1 MVIAK
6 NSYIKL
12 PYGLVSDEKNKEK
25 IRFDLPLNYKKDVL
39 FQQVPYF
46 AEANNPAIDDVVSG
60 NKRDD
65 LSIQKFLLSKGVLE
79 DAVLDNLDMI
89 VSDRKFNNAGIRR
102 KLDLK
107 YPSIM
112 KKPTASNFL
121 YRDLKQF
128 EVQNP
133 VIGGL
138 YNQLKIRT
146 SDQLNLIRKAPSIKD
161 LKIRNALERLKKFNL
176 ERGAAD
182 DDDDDDIPGL
192 PRGRRDE
199 PPGPPPPP
207 PPPPPFPPADDD
219 DDDDDVAKDKNKK
232 DSEVKKFLLDKGN
245 ERIAEGLAVTSDGSV
260 ETRKVALSK
269 EITKLFPKVKEE
281 ELPLG
286 QGDVDEFKDEGD
298 LDFLDMTDKYDFP
311 MKDDDEKEQVRPSIR
326 KQQQQRQQQQQQQ
339 QTLDIDLD
347 FFAGGDKNSKKL
359 MQTAASYIG
368 ELNPSNRVFLE
379 YLSSNFGARLLT
391 KNKLKI
397 HLESGQ
403 FFHNNII
410 TNESIYDFL
419 LKQQDESK
427 RELYPEVL
435 VGNDFE
441 FYVNELLSNIQDN
454 DYDLHTNSTSK
465 FLLYNCNT
473 LRLANRLKPI
483 SVRHSQ
489 IVTNE
494 KAISILQSNTWGYFV
509 EQLLHFAAGNISLD
523 DFNLDDDREFE
534 RYNVIEK
541 TSDNVNYCKQFYQE
555 VFDDIGYFFQRM
567 IRETPD
573 EFLEP
578 LKADLANELYFHR
591 NLKEIESQSE
601 LLRVFNLF
609 YFKTGR
615 FPGNYTD
622 LILVPTGKNPP
633 FVKSFDQISP
643 VELNDKF
650 QNTSCYGIAAVH
662 FLAAL
667 NIFFGGEK
675 SLSQDVM
682 TELLHN
688 LSYQALNFENTKV
701 NIKFDQIIRLN
712 KNLKSLIRDVDRST
726 INTITLEDTAVDESK
741 DRLELMEEELVNNVL
756 SGKKI
761 EMPVDF
767 QPPMPDSPLK
777 IQTDI
782 EMVNA
787 LKKKTDE
794 SLNQVYETISK
805 DVVTKA
811 RKDLVESVIDYEGE
825 IPSEVINNINSTF
838 KQNDPVNKS
847 VRKYVKE
854 SIKNRNQQYFKQKK
868 PPSVR
873 KKTSSISSKPQIRIT
888 DLVNRNIRRSSSFS
902 SIPAAAAAATAA
914 TAPSPLNEVEMI
926 SRAGSLDSITSMKR
940 EYSDQEMIS
949 RPPSVASIRNFNK
962 SIDNLSFEQPISPV
976 NTKKTANASSV
987 AAPKTANAS
996 SVAAPLNDA
1005 KKGKIP
1011 SQKTSFFSAAVG
1023 APAVKAATAATQ
1035 TAAAAAAA
1043 AAVPLSA
1050 AQKAVL
1056 AKRDTKKGKIIL
1068 RPSPQATV
1076 ITAKAE
1082 TAREKPTAAAPQT
1095 QSESSFAQ
1103 RLLKT
1108 ATATASAAVH
1118 PIVAAVRSKFP
1129 NENLNPAEVAV
1140 ITRRKALREI
1150 PPGPLLNAAQKAII
1164 ARKKGDRSTTA
1175 AAAAAA
1181 SSSSASSVPL
1191 NAAQKPVLAKREKK
1205 INDPPIVSL
1214 TQSIEKKSTIKKKA
1228 AAAKVD
1234 SKAKREEVVARWQNK
1249 SDDVEM
1255 AVPLQKGKRKKQIP
1269 KFNSTGD
1276 PKYKKEN

>member
-1 MVIAK
+1 MVIKK

-25 IRFDLPLNYKKDVL
+25 IRFNLPLNYKKDVL

-65 LSIQKFLLSKGVLE
+65 LSIQKFLLGKGVLE

-107 YPSIM
+107 YPSIV

-128 EVQNP
+128 NVQNP

-138 YNQLKIRT
+138 YNQLQIRT
-146 SDQLNLIRKAPSIKD
+146 SDQLKVLRKAPRIKD

-182 DDDDDDIPGL
+182 DDDDNNDLPSLLPGKRLLL
-192 PRGRRDE
+192 PRQ
-199 PPGPPPPP
+199 
-207 PPPPPFPPADDD
+207 DDD
-219 DDDDDVAKDKNKK
+219 DDDDNDDDDDDNDDGGNVKDN
-232 DSEVKKFLLDKGN
+232 EVKKFLLDKGN
-245 ERIAEGLAVTSDGSV
+245 ERIAAGLAATTDGNF
-260 ETRKVALSK
+260 ETRSVAFSK
-269 EITKLFPKVKEE
+269 EITKLFPKVKEK
-281 ELPLG
+281 ELSLG
-286 QGDVDEFKDEGD
+286 PADVDEFKDEAD
-298 LDFLDMTDKYDFP
+298 LDFLDKTDKYDFP
-311 MKDDDEKEQVRPSIR
+311 MKDDEEQVKP
-326 KQQQQRQQQQQQQ
+326 KKQQQQQQQ
-339 QTLDIDLD
+339 QQQQETLDIDLD
-347 FFAGGDKNSKKL
+347 FFAGGDKNSRKL
-359 MQTAASYIG
+359 MMAATSYIG
-368 ELNPSNRVFLE
+368 ELNPTNRVFLE
-379 YLSSNFGARLLT
+379 YLSSNFGERLLT

-419 LKQQDESK
+419 LKQQDEIK
-427 RELYPEVL
+427 RELYPEVI

-441 FYVNELLSNIQDN
+441 FYVNESLANVQDN

-509 EQLLHFAAGNISLD
+509 EQLLHFASGNISLD

-541 TSDNVNYCKQFYQE
+541 TSDNVNYCKEFYQE

-578 LKADLANELYFHR
+578 LKADLANEIYFHK

-601 LLRVFNLF
+601 LLRICNLF

-622 LILVPTGKNPP
+622 LILVPAGKNPS

-643 VELNDKF
+643 IELNDKF

-701 NIKFDQIIRLN
+701 NIKFDQIIKLN

-726 INTITLEDTAVDESK
+726 INTITIDDTAVDESK

-761 EMPVDF
+761 EIPVDF
-767 QPPMPDSPLK
+767 RPPMPDSPMK
-777 IQTDI
+777 IQTDT
-782 EMVNA
+782 EKVKA
-787 LKKKTDE
+787 LKRKTDE

-825 IPSEVINNINSTF
+825 IPAEVINNINSSF

-847 VRKYVKE
+847 VRKHVKK
-854 SIKNRNQQYFKQKK
+854 SIKDRNQQYFKQ

-873 KKTSSISSKPQIRIT
+873 KKTTSISSKPQIKIT
-888 DLVNRNIRRSSSFS
+888 DLVNRNITRSSSFS
-902 SIPAAAAAATAA
+902 SIPAATAA
-914 TAPSPLNEVEMI
+914 RAPAPLNEVEMI
-926 SRAGSLDSITSMKR
+926 SRANSLDSITSMKR

-962 SIDNLSFEQPISPV
+962 TIDNLSFEQPISPV
-976 NTKKTANASSV
+976 KKDASSV
-987 AAPKTANAS
+987 
-996 SVAAPLNDA
+996 VPLNA
-1005 KKGKIP
+1005 AQKAVITKKNVKTG
-1011 SQKTSFFSAAVG
+1011 QKSSIL
-1023 APAVKAATAATQ
+1023 AATAAG
-1035 TAAAAAAA
+1035 AAATKAKTP
-1043 AAVPLSA
+1043 AVPTATAPLNA

-1056 AKRDTKKGKIIL
+1056 PKKDTKKGKIIL
-1068 RPSPQATV
+1068 KPTPQATV
-1076 ITAKAE
+1076 
-1082 TAREKPTAAAPQT
+1082 AAAAAAAAT
-1095 QSESSFAQ
+1095 AVETSTTASRVQSSVAQ
-1103 RLLKT
+1103 RLLET
-1108 ATATASAAVH
+1108 AKATASAAVH
-1118 PIVAAVRSKFP
+1118 PIVAAVRTKFP

-1140 ITRRKALREI
+1140 ITRKKGLTLI
-1150 PPGPLLNAAQKAII
+1150 PPKSLLNAAQKAVL
-1164 ARKKGDRSTTA
+1164 AKKNSKKQTQVLSKQINQI
-1175 AAAAAA
+1175 A
-1181 SSSSASSVPL
+1181 SSSSSSSTTPL
-1191 NAAQKPVLAKREKK
+1191 SAAQKAIIAKRQKK
-1205 INDPPIVSL
+1205 INNPPTVSL
-1214 TQSIEKKSTIKKKA
+1214 IASIEKKSTIKKKT
-1228 AAAKVD
+1228 AAAKAD
-1234 SKAKREEVVARWQNK
+1234 SKIKRDELVARWQNK

-1255 AVPLQKGKRKKQIP
+1255 AIPLQTGKRKKSLP
-1269 KFNSTGD
+1269 KFNPTGD

>member
-25 IRFDLPLNYKKDVL
+25 IRFNLPLNYKKDVL

-46 AEANNPAIDDVVSG
+46 AEANNPAIDDVISG
-60 NKRDD
+60 NKTDD
-65 LSIQKFLLSKGVLE
+65 LSIQKFLLGKGVLE

-107 YPSIM
+107 YPSIV

-128 EVQNP
+128 NVQNP

-138 YNQLKIRT
+138 YNQLQIRT
-146 SDQLNLIRKAPSIKD
+146 SDQLKLLRKAPRIKD

-176 ERGAAD
+176 NRGAAD
-182 DDDDDDIPGL
+182 DDDDDDDILGL

-207 PPPPPFPPADDD
+207 PPRADDD
-219 DDDDDVAKDKNKK
+219 DDDDDDTKDKNKK
-232 DSEVKKFLLDKGN
+232 DSEVKKFLLDRGN
-245 ERIAEGLAVTSDGSV
+245 ERIAEGLAATSDGSV
-260 ETRKVALSK
+260 ETRSVAFSK

-281 ELPLG
+281 ELPLE

-298 LDFLDMTDKYDFP
+298 LDFLDRTDKYDFP
-311 MKDDDEKEQVRPSIR
+311 MKDDEEEQVRPSIR
-326 KQQQQRQQQQQQQ
+326 KQQQQQQQQ

-359 MQTAASYIG
+359 MKTATAYIG

-419 LKQQDESK
+419 LKQQDETK

-441 FYVNELLSNIQDN
+441 FYVNELLTNVQDN
-454 DYDLHTNSTSK
+454 DYDLHTNSTAK

-473 LRLANRLKPI
+473 LRLANRLKPLTI
-483 SVRHSQ
+483 RHSQ
-489 IVTNE
+489 IVSNE

-509 EQLLHFAAGNISLD
+509 EQLLHFANGNISLD

-567 IRETPD
+567 IKETPD

-578 LKADLANELYFHR
+578 LKADLANEIYFYK
-591 NLKEIESQSE
+591 NLKDIESQSE
-601 LLRVFNLF
+601 LLRVFNSF
-609 YFKTGR
+609 YFKTRR

-622 LILVPTGKNPP
+622 LILVPTGKNPS

-643 VELNDKF
+643 LELNDKF
-650 QNTSCYGIAAVH
+650 QNTASYGIAAVH

-675 SLSQDVM
+675 NLSQDVM

-726 INTITLEDTAVDESK
+726 INTITLEDTVVDETK
-741 DRLELMEEELVNNVL
+741 DRIELMEEELVNNVL

-761 EMPVDF
+761 EIPVDF
-767 QPPMPDSPLK
+767 QPPMPDSTVK
-777 IQTDI
+777 IQSDA
-782 EMVNA
+782 EKAKSV
-787 LKKKTDE
+787 KRKTDE
-794 SLNQVYETISK
+794 SLNQVYETITK

-811 RKDLVESVIDYEGE
+811 RNDLVKSVSDYDGE
-825 IPSEVINNINSTF
+825 IPTNVINNITSSF
-838 KQNDPVNKS
+838 KQNDPVNRS
-847 VRKYVKE
+847 VRKHVKD
-854 SIKNRNQQYFKQKK
+854 SIKDRNQQYFKQRK
-868 PPSVR
+868 PPSIV
-873 KKTSSISSKPQIRIT
+873 KKSSTTSKPQIKIT
-888 DLVNRNIRRSSSFS
+888 DLINRNISRSSSFS
-902 SIPAAAAAATAA
+902 SVA
-914 TAPSPLNEVEMI
+914 PLNEVEMM
-926 SRAGSLDSITSMKR
+926 SRSGSLDSISTMKR
-940 EYSDQEMIS
+940 EYNDQEMIS
-949 RPPSVASIRNFNK
+949 RPPSVSSIRDFNK
-962 SIDNLSFEQPISPV
+962 TNIDLSFEQPFPPPPPKPIKVIEKNKRQEKETLLTPKVTSKVETPKV
-976 NTKKTANASSV
+976 TPQVTPKVTSEDAVKKKTSLTP
-987 AAPKTANAS
+987 AAKT
-996 SVAAPLNDA
+996 VIA
-1005 KKGKIP
+1005 KREEKEKGKI
-1011 SQKTSFFSAAVG
+1011 
-1023 APAVKAATAATQ
+1023 
-1035 TAAAAAAA
+1035 
-1043 AAVPLSA
+1043 
-1050 AQKAVL
+1050 
-1056 AKRDTKKGKIIL
+1056 
-1068 RPSPQATV
+1068 
-1076 ITAKAE
+1076 
-1082 TAREKPTAAAPQT
+1082 KPTVVTTP
-1095 QSESSFAQ
+1095 FVDV
-1103 RLLKT
+1103 LK
-1108 ATATASAAVH
+1108 
-1118 PIVAAVRSKFP
+1118 
-1129 NENLNPAEVAV
+1129 
-1140 ITRRKALREI
+1140 EI
-1150 PPGPLLNAAQKAII
+1150 
-1164 ARKKGDRSTTA
+1164 KK
-1175 AAAAAA
+1175 
-1181 SSSSASSVPL
+1181 
-1191 NAAQKPVLAKREKK
+1191 KRQAKK
-1205 INDPPIVSL
+1205 INEPPTISL
-1214 TQSIEKKSTIKKKA
+1214 TTSIEKKSTIKKKT
-1228 AAAKVD
+1228 AAAKAD
-1234 SKAKREEVVARWQNK
+1234 SKIKREELVAKWQNK
-1249 SDDVEM
+1249 SEDVEM
-1255 AVPLQKGKRKKQIP
+1255 AVPLQTGKRKKAIP

-1276 PKYKKEN
+1276 AKYKKEN

>member
-1 MVIAK
+1 MVITK

-25 IRFDLPLNYKKDVL
+25 IRFNLPLNYKKDVL

-65 LSIQKFLLSKGVLE
+65 LSIQKFLLGKGVLE

-128 EVQNP
+128 NVQNP

-138 YNQLKIRT
+138 YNQLQIRT
-146 SDQLNLIRKAPSIKD
+146 SDQLKLLRKAPRIKD

-182 DDDDDDIPGL
+182 DDDDDDDIPGL

-199 PPGPPPPP
+199 PPGPPPLPP
-207 PPPPPFPPADDD
+207 PLPPADDD
-219 DDDDDVAKDKNKK
+219 DDDDDAKDKNKK

-260 ETRKVALSK
+260 ETRRVALSK

-298 LDFLDMTDKYDFP
+298 LDFLDRTDKYDFP
-311 MKDDDEKEQVRPSIR
+311 MKDDEEEQVRPSIR
-326 KQQQQRQQQQQQQ
+326 KQQQQQRQQQQQQQ
-339 QTLDIDLD
+339 QTLDVDLD
-347 FFAGGDKNSKKL
+347 FFAGGDKNSRKL
-359 MQTAASYIG
+359 MKTAASYIG

-419 LKQQDESK
+419 QKQQDESK
-427 RELYPEVL
+427 RELYPEVI

-441 FYVNELLSNIQDN
+441 FYVNELLTNVQDN

-509 EQLLHFAAGNISLD
+509 EQLLHFASGNISLD

-578 LKADLANELYFHR
+578 LKADLANEIYFHK

-688 LSYQALNFENTKV
+688 LSYQALNFENKKIK
-701 NIKFDQIIRLN
+701 IKFDQVIRLS
-712 KNLKSLIRDVDRST
+712 KNLKSLIRDVDRTPSN
-726 INTITLEDTAVDESK
+726 IKTITVEDVAIDETK
-741 DRLELMEEELVNNVL
+741 DRIELMEEELVNNVL
-756 SGKKI
+756 SGNKI
-761 EMPVDF
+761 EIPTDF
-767 QPPMPDSPLK
+767 QPPMPDSVSE
-777 IQTDI
+777 IQSDTDKAK
-782 EMVNA
+782 A
-787 LKKKTDE
+787 LKRKTDE
-794 SLNQVYETISK
+794 SLNQVYEKISR

-811 RKDLVESVIDYEGE
+811 RNDLVKSVSDYDGE
-825 IPSEVINNINSTF
+825 VPTDVINNITSSF

-847 VRKYVKE
+847 VRKHVKE
-854 SIKNRNQQYFKQKK
+854 SIKDRNQQYFKQRK
-868 PPSVR
+868 PPKVNT
-873 KKTSSISSKPQIRIT
+873 KVKTIQPQIKIT
-888 DLVNRNIRRSSSFS
+888 DIVNRNISRSSSFS
-902 SIPAAAAAATAA
+902 SI
-914 TAPSPLNEVEMI
+914 PLNEVEMI
-926 SRAGSLDSITSMKR
+926 SRSGSLDSISTMKR

-949 RPPSVASIRNFNK
+949 RPPSVSSIRDFNK
-962 SIDNLSFEQPISPV
+962 SNINLSFEQPFAPPP
-976 NTKKTANASSV
+976 K
-987 AAPKTANAS
+987 PKTS
-996 SVAAPLNDA
+996 LTPAA
-1005 KKGKIP
+1005 
-1011 SQKTSFFSAAVG
+1011 
-1023 APAVKAATAATQ
+1023 
-1035 TAAAAAAA
+1035 
-1043 AAVPLSA
+1043 
-1050 AQKAVL
+1050 
-1056 AKRDTKKGKIIL
+1056 R
-1068 RPSPQATV
+1068 
-1076 ITAKAE
+1076 
-1082 TAREKPTAAAPQT
+1082 
-1095 QSESSFAQ
+1095 
-1103 RLLKT
+1103 
-1108 ATATASAAVH
+1108 
-1118 PIVAAVRSKFP
+1118 
-1129 NENLNPAEVAV
+1129 AV
-1140 ITRRKALREI
+1140 I
-1150 PPGPLLNAAQKAII
+1150 
-1164 ARKKGDRSTTA
+1164 
-1175 AAAAAA
+1175 
-1181 SSSSASSVPL
+1181 
-1191 NAAQKPVLAKREKK
+1191 AKREEKEKGKMKPTVVTTPSAVDVLKK
-1205 INDPPIVSL
+1205 IKKKREAKKIKDPPTVSL
-1214 TQSIEKKSTIKKKA
+1214 VNSIEKKSTIKKKT
-1228 AAAKVD
+1228 AAAKAD
-1234 SKAKREEVVARWQNK
+1234 SKIKREELVAKWQNK

-1255 AVPLQKGKRKKQIP
+1255 AVPLQTGKRKKAIP

-1276 PKYKKEN
+1276 AKYKKEN

>member
-12 PYGLVSDEKNKEK
+12 PYGLVSDDKNEEK
-25 IRFDLPLNYKKDVL
+25 IRFNLPLNYKKDVL

-46 AEANNPAIDDVVSG
+46 AEANNPAIDDVILG

-89 VSDRKFNNAGIRR
+89 VTDRKFNNAGIRR

-107 YPSIM
+107 YPSII

-121 YRDLKQF
+121 FRDVKQF
-128 EVQNP
+128 NVQNP

-138 YNQLKIRT
+138 YNQLQIRT
-146 SDQLNLIRKAPSIKD
+146 SDQLKLLKKAPNIKD

-176 ERGAAD
+176 NKGAAD
-182 DDDDDDIPGL
+182 DDDNDDIPGL

-199 PPGPPPPP
+199 PPAPPPPP
-207 PPPPPFPPADDD
+207 PPAPPQDDD
-219 DDDDDVAKDKNKK
+219 DDDDDKDKNKGG
-232 DSEVKKFLLDKGN
+232 DVKIKNFLLDKGN
-245 ERIAEGLAVTSDGSV
+245 ERIAEGLAQTSDGSV
-260 ETRKVALSK
+260 ETRKIAFSK

-286 QGDVDEFKDEGD
+286 QGDVDELKDEGD
-298 LDFLDMTDKYDFP
+298 LDFLDKTDKYDFP
-311 MKDDDEKEQVRPSIR
+311 MKDEEEQKIPKII
-326 KQQQQRQQQQQQQ
+326 KQQQQQQQ

-347 FFAGGDKNSKKL
+347 FFAGGDKNSRKL
-359 MQTAASYIG
+359 MKTAASYIG

-419 LKQQDESK
+419 LKQQDETK

-441 FYVNELLSNIQDN
+441 FYVNELLTNVQDN
-454 DYDLHTNSTSK
+454 DYDLHTNSTAK

-473 LRLANRLKPI
+473 LRLANRLKPLSI
-483 SVRHSQ
+483 RHSQ

-509 EQLLHFAAGNISLD
+509 EQLLHFANGNISLD

-567 IRETPD
+567 IRETPN
-573 EFLEP
+573 EFLES
-578 LKADLANELYFHR
+578 LKADLANEIYFYK
-591 NLKEIESQSE
+591 NLKDIESHSE
-601 LLRVFNLF
+601 LLRVFNSF

-622 LILVPTGKNPP
+622 LILVPTGKNPS

-650 QNTSCYGIAAVH
+650 QNTPSYGIAAVH

-675 SLSQDVM
+675 NLSQDVM

-701 NIKFDQIIRLN
+701 NIKFDQIIKLN
-712 KNLKSLIRDVDRST
+712 KNLKSLIRDVDRSN
-726 INTITLEDTAVDESK
+726 INTIRLEDIAVDETK
-741 DRLELMEEELVNNVL
+741 DKIELMEEELVNNVL

-761 EMPVDF
+761 EIPTDF
-767 QPPMPDSPLK
+767 KPPMPDSLSK
-777 IQTDI
+777 IQSDT
-782 EMVNA
+782 EKAKAV
-787 LKKKTDE
+787 KRKTDE
-794 SLNQVYETISK
+794 SFNEIYETITK

-811 RKDLVESVIDYEGE
+811 RNDLVKSVSDYDGE
-825 IPSEVINNINSTF
+825 IPTEVINNITSSF
-838 KQNDPVNKS
+838 KQNDPINRS
-847 VRKYVKE
+847 VRKHVKD
-854 SIKNRNQQYFKQKK
+854 SIKDRNQQYFKQKK
-868 PPSVR
+868 RPSVLKR
-873 KKTSSISSKPQIRIT
+873 NTKTIKPQIKIT
-888 DLVNRNIRRSSSFS
+888 DIVNRNISRSSSFS
-902 SIPAAAAAATAA
+902 SIP
-914 TAPSPLNEVEMI
+914 LNEIEMM
-926 SRAGSLDSITSMKR
+926 SRSASLDSISTMKR

-949 RPPSVASIRNFNK
+949 RPPSVSSIRDSIK
-962 SIDNLSFEQPISPV
+962 SNINLSFEQPIATRKPIKVIEKNIKKWQEKETLLTPKVTSKVETPKV
-976 NTKKTANASSV
+976 ETPQVTPKVTSEAVKKKTSLTP
-987 AAPKTANAS
+987 AAKT
-996 SVAAPLNDA
+996 VIA
-1005 KKGKIP
+1005 KREEKEKGKI
-1011 SQKTSFFSAAVG
+1011 
-1023 APAVKAATAATQ
+1023 
-1035 TAAAAAAA
+1035 
-1043 AAVPLSA
+1043 
-1050 AQKAVL
+1050 
-1056 AKRDTKKGKIIL
+1056 
-1068 RPSPQATV
+1068 
-1076 ITAKAE
+1076 
-1082 TAREKPTAAAPQT
+1082 KPTVVTTP
-1095 QSESSFAQ
+1095 FVDV
-1103 RLLKT
+1103 LK
-1108 ATATASAAVH
+1108 
-1118 PIVAAVRSKFP
+1118 
-1129 NENLNPAEVAV
+1129 
-1140 ITRRKALREI
+1140 EI
-1150 PPGPLLNAAQKAII
+1150 
-1164 ARKKGDRSTTA
+1164 KK
-1175 AAAAAA
+1175 
-1181 SSSSASSVPL
+1181 
-1191 NAAQKPVLAKREKK
+1191 KREAKK
-1205 INDPPIVSL
+1205 INDPPTISL
-1214 TQSIEKKSTIKKKA
+1214 VNSIEKKSTIKKKT
-1228 AAAKVD
+1228 AAAKAD
-1234 SKAKREEVVARWQNK
+1234 SKIKHQELVAKWQNK
-1249 SDDVEM
+1249 SEDVEM
-1255 AVPLQKGKRKKQIP
+1255 AVPLQTGKRKKAIP

-1276 PKYKKEN
+1276 AKYKKEN

>member
-1 MVIAK
+1 MVITK

-25 IRFDLPLNYKKDVL
+25 IRFNLPLNYKKDVL

-46 AEANNPAIDDVVSG
+46 AEANNPAIDDVVLG

-79 DAVLDNLDMI
+79 DAVLDNLDTI
-89 VSDRKFNNAGIRR
+89 VTDRKFNNAGIRR

-107 YPSIM
+107 YPSIV

-121 YRDLKQF
+121 FRDLKQF
-128 EVQNP
+128 NVQNP

-138 YNQLKIRT
+138 YNQLQIRT
-146 SDQLNLIRKAPSIKD
+146 SDQLKLLRKAPRIKD

-176 ERGAAD
+176 NRGAAD
-182 DDDDDDIPGL
+182 DDDDDDDVPGL

-207 PPPPPFPPADDD
+207 PPPADDD
-219 DDDDDVAKDKNKK
+219 DDDDDAKDKNKK

-245 ERIAEGLAVTSDGSV
+245 ERIAEGLAQTSDGNV
-260 ETRKVALSK
+260 ETRRVALSK

-298 LDFLDMTDKYDFP
+298 LDFLDRTDKYDFP
-311 MKDDDEKEQVRPSIR
+311 MKDDEEEQIRPSIR
-326 KQQQQRQQQQQQQ
+326 QRQQQQQQ

-347 FFAGGDKNSKKL
+347 FFAGGDKNSRKL
-359 MQTAASYIG
+359 MKTAASYIG

-419 LKQQDESK
+419 LKQQDETK

-441 FYVNELLSNIQDN
+441 FYVNELLANVQDN
-454 DYDLHTNSTSK
+454 DYDLHTNSTAK

-473 LRLANRLKPI
+473 LRLANRLKPLSI
-483 SVRHSQ
+483 RHSQ
-489 IVTNE
+489 IVTNK

-509 EQLLHFAAGNISLD
+509 EQLLHFANGNISLD
-523 DFNLDDDREFE
+523 DFNLEDDREFE

-567 IRETPD
+567 IRETPN

-578 LKADLANELYFHR
+578 LKADLANKIYFYK
-591 NLKEIESQSE
+591 NLKDIESQSE
-601 LLRVFNLF
+601 LLRVFNSF

-643 VELNDKF
+643 LELNNKF
-650 QNTSCYGIAAVH
+650 QNTASYGIAAVH

-675 SLSQDVM
+675 DLSQDVM

-688 LSYQALNFENTKV
+688 LSYQPLNFENTKV
-701 NIKFDQIIRLN
+701 NIKFDQIIKLN
-712 KNLKSLIRDVDRST
+712 KNLKSLIRDVDRSN
-726 INTITLEDTAVDESK
+726 INTITLQDTVVDESK
-741 DRLELMEEELVNNVL
+741 DKIELMEEELVNNVL

-761 EMPVDF
+761 EIPVDF
-767 QPPMPDSPLK
+767 EPPMPDSAIK
-777 IQTDI
+777 IQSDA
-782 EMVNA
+782 EKAKAV
-787 LKKKTDE
+787 KRKTDK

-811 RKDLVESVIDYEGE
+811 RNDLVKSVSDYDGE
-825 IPSEVINNINSTF
+825 IPTEVINNITSSF
-838 KQNDPVNKS
+838 KQNDPVNRS
-847 VRKYVKE
+847 VRKHVKD
-854 SIKNRNQQYFKQKK
+854 SIKDRNQQYFKQRK
-868 PPSVR
+868 PPSIVKR
-873 KKTSSISSKPQIRIT
+873 NTKTTAKPQIKIT
-888 DLVNRNIRRSSSFS
+888 DLVNRNISRSSSFS
-902 SIPAAAAAATAA
+902 SI
-914 TAPSPLNEVEMI
+914 PLNEVEMI
-926 SRAGSLDSITSMKR
+926 SRSGSLDSISTMKR

-949 RPPSVASIRNFNK
+949 RPPSVSSIRDFNK
-962 SIDNLSFEQPISPV
+962 SNIDLSFEQPFAPPPKPIKVIQKSINKWQEKETLLTPKV
-976 NTKKTANASSV
+976 KVQTSKVETPKVEIPKVTSEVVRKKTSLTP
-987 AAPKTANAS
+987 AA
-996 SVAAPLNDA
+996 
-1005 KKGKIP
+1005 
-1011 SQKTSFFSAAVG
+1011 
-1023 APAVKAATAATQ
+1023 
-1035 TAAAAAAA
+1035 
-1043 AAVPLSA
+1043 
-1050 AQKAVL
+1050 
-1056 AKRDTKKGKIIL
+1056 R
-1068 RPSPQATV
+1068 
-1076 ITAKAE
+1076 
-1082 TAREKPTAAAPQT
+1082 
-1095 QSESSFAQ
+1095 
-1103 RLLKT
+1103 
-1108 ATATASAAVH
+1108 
-1118 PIVAAVRSKFP
+1118 
-1129 NENLNPAEVAV
+1129 AV
-1140 ITRRKALREI
+1140 I
-1150 PPGPLLNAAQKAII
+1150 
-1164 ARKKGDRSTTA
+1164 
-1175 AAAAAA
+1175 
-1181 SSSSASSVPL
+1181 
-1191 NAAQKPVLAKREKK
+1191 AKREEKEKGKMKPTVVTTPSAVDVLKK
-1205 INDPPIVSL
+1205 IKKKREAKKIKDPPTVSL
-1214 TQSIEKKSTIKKKA
+1214 VNSIEKKSTIKKKT
-1228 AAAKVD
+1228 AAAKAD
-1234 SKAKREEVVARWQNK
+1234 SKIKHQELVVKWQNK

-1255 AVPLQKGKRKKQIP
+1255 AVPLQTGKRKKAIP
-1269 KFNSTGD
+1269 KFNLTGEA
-1276 PKYKKEN
+1276 KYKKEN

>member
-1 MVIAK
+1 MDIAK

-12 PYGLVSDEKNKEK
+12 PYGLVFDDKNKEK
-25 IRFDLPLNYKKDVL
+25 IRFNLPLNYKKDVL

-46 AEANNPAIDDVVSG
+46 AEANNPAIDDVILG

-79 DAVLDNLDMI
+79 DAVLDNLGMI
-89 VSDRKFNNAGIRR
+89 VTDRKFNNAGIRR

-107 YPSIM
+107 YPSII

-121 YRDLKQF
+121 FRDKKQF
-128 EVQNP
+128 NVQNP

-138 YNQLKIRT
+138 YNQLQIRT
-146 SDQLNLIRKAPSIKD
+146 SDQLKLLRKAPNIKD

-176 ERGAAD
+176 NKGAAD
-182 DDDDDDIPGL
+182 DDDDDDDNIPGL

-199 PPGPPPPP
+199 PPAPPPPP
-207 PPPPPFPPADDD
+207 PSPSADDD
-219 DDDDDVAKDKNKK
+219 DDDNDNDKNKGG
-232 DSEVKKFLLDKGN
+232 DVKIKNFLLDKGN
-245 ERIAEGLAVTSDGSV
+245 ERIAEGLAQTSDGSV
-260 ETRKVALSK
+260 ETRKIAFSK

-298 LDFLDMTDKYDFP
+298 LDFLDKTDKYDFP
-311 MKDDDEKEQVRPSIR
+311 MKEEEEIPKPTMR
-326 KQQQQRQQQQQQQ
+326 KQE
-339 QTLDIDLD
+339 TLDIDLD

-359 MQTAASYIG
+359 MKTAVSYIG

-419 LKQQDESK
+419 LKQQDETK
-427 RELYPEVL
+427 KELYPEVL

-441 FYVNELLSNIQDN
+441 FYVNELLTNVQDN
-454 DYDLHTNSTSK
+454 DYNLHTNSTAK

-473 LRLANRLKPI
+473 LRLSNRLKPL

-509 EQLLHFAAGNISLD
+509 EQLLHFANGNISLD

-567 IRETPD
+567 IRETPN

-578 LKADLANELYFHR
+578 LKADLANEIYFYK
-591 NLKEIESQSE
+591 NLKDIESHSE
-601 LLRVFNLF
+601 LLRVFNSF

-622 LILVPTGKNPP
+622 LILVPTGKNPS

-643 VELNDKF
+643 LELNDKF
-650 QNTSCYGIAAVH
+650 QNTPSYGIAAVH

-675 SLSQDVM
+675 NLSQDVM

-712 KNLKSLIRDVDRST
+712 KNLKSLIRDVDRSN
-726 INTITLEDTAVDESK
+726 INTIRLEDIAVDESK
-741 DRLELMEEELVNNVL
+741 DKIELMEEELVNNVL
-756 SGKKI
+756 SGKKVEI
-761 EMPVDF
+761 PIDF
-767 QPPMPDSPLK
+767 KPPMPDSLSK
-777 IQTDI
+777 IQSDA
-782 EMVNA
+782 EKAKAV
-787 LKKKTDE
+787 KRKTDE

-811 RKDLVESVIDYEGE
+811 RNDLVKSVSDYDGE
-825 IPSEVINNINSTF
+825 IPTEVINNITSSF
-838 KQNDPVNKS
+838 KQNDPVNRS
-847 VRKYVKE
+847 VRKHVKD
-854 SIKNRNQQYFKQKK
+854 SIKDRNQQYFKQRK
-868 PPSVR
+868 PPSVL
-873 KKTSSISSKPQIRIT
+873 KKNTKTIKPQLKIT
-888 DLVNRNIRRSSSFS
+888 DIVNRNISRSSSFS
-902 SIPAAAAAATAA
+902 SIP
-914 TAPSPLNEVEMI
+914 LNEVEMM
-926 SRAGSLDSITSMKR
+926 SRSASLDSISTMKR

-949 RPPSVASIRNFNK
+949 RPPSVSSIRD
-962 SIDNLSFEQPISPV
+962 SIKTNIDLSFEQPFATPPKPIKLIEKNIKKWQEKETLLTPKAKVETPQIETPEVKTPKVVTSERV
-976 NTKKTANASSV
+976 VKKKTPLTPAAKAVV
-987 AAPKTANAS
+987 AKREE
-996 SVAAPLNDA
+996 
-1005 KKGKIP
+1005 KEKGKI
-1011 SQKTSFFSAAVG
+1011 
-1023 APAVKAATAATQ
+1023 
-1035 TAAAAAAA
+1035 
-1043 AAVPLSA
+1043 
-1050 AQKAVL
+1050 
-1056 AKRDTKKGKIIL
+1056 
-1068 RPSPQATV
+1068 
-1076 ITAKAE
+1076 
-1082 TAREKPTAAAPQT
+1082 KPTVVTTP
-1095 QSESSFAQ
+1095 FAVDI
-1103 RLLKT
+1103 LK
-1108 ATATASAAVH
+1108 
-1118 PIVAAVRSKFP
+1118 
-1129 NENLNPAEVAV
+1129 
-1140 ITRRKALREI
+1140 EI
-1150 PPGPLLNAAQKAII
+1150 
-1164 ARKKGDRSTTA
+1164 RKKKEA
-1175 AAAAAA
+1175 
-1181 SSSSASSVPL
+1181 
-1191 NAAQKPVLAKREKK
+1191 KK
-1205 INDPPIVSL
+1205 INDPPTISL
-1214 TQSIEKKSTIKKKA
+1214 TTSIEKKSTIKKET
-1228 AAAKVD
+1228 AAAKAD
-1234 SKAKREEVVARWQNK
+1234 SKIKHQELVAKWQNK

-1255 AVPLQKGKRKKQIP
+1255 AVPLQTGKRKKPIP
-1269 KFNSTGD
+1269 KFNPTGEA
-1276 PKYKKEN
+1276 KYKKEN